1 MTVAQHFPVQGWS
14 LGLTVD
20 RFMQSDFQ
28 DGDLV
33 SHDWLRWALDINDQ
47 AVRENEFI
55 LLERMDALKTTLLH
69 DHQIAL
75 QNVRGRGYRLVPPSE
90 QARYA
95 AEEVSRYMSKG
106 LRKANSLLTHTRL
119 NQLDTDERRRH
130 TDTEIRVAAL
140 SGMVEKGNRDV
151 FALFKAS
158 Q

>member
-1 MTVAQHFPVQGWS
+1 MTVAQHFPIQGWN
-14 LGLTVD
+14 LTETVD
-20 RFMQSDFQ
+20 RFLQSGFE

-47 AVRENEFI
+47 AMRENEFL
-55 LLERMDALKTTLLH
+55 LLERMDALKTALLYE
-69 DHQIAL
+69 HQIAL
-75 QNVRGRGYRLVPPSE
+75 QNVRGRGYRVVPPNE

-119 NQLDTDERRRH
+119 NQLDRDERRRH
-130 TDTEIRVAAL
+130 TDTEVRVAAL
-140 SGMVEKGNRDV
+140 AGMVEKGNRDV

-158 Q
+158 